1 MANLSNI
8 NNKFLV
14 TTTGEVLIGQ
24 TANNGNRLQIT
35 GADGASYIYLKTDVA
50 TTGGRI
56 GFNSDDLRVF
66 NQQAGGDLSF
76 GTVGTERMK
85 IDQFAQIFLFGQT
98 RLELAATET
107 NPIVGTNCAFMFQNT
122 SDTDGNLAV
131 IDFRN
136 STGFVTGRIGAQ
148 FLDAGDRNTD
158 LYFMTR
164 ANGGSLTERMR
175 ITSNGNTT
183 FGGTIDVNGTG
194 NNSIAGDLYF
204 GVNADIFKSS
214 GALNVRAITTQFLND
229 ANNQYTGYF
238 YNSDTGSYA
247 HGLNVQTATTAATAY
262 AFRVNSGSNSNALT
276 VMGNANVGIGTASPA
291 EKLQVKGSLCLN
303 SESTSTGDGTE
314 LDSLLFKKSHPNG
327 VSGYYTQGIIK
338 GVTYGGYAGGMNFY
352 YNRSANDGSGGYT
365 PTQALWLNQYGNLC
379 IGENSASYKFRV
391 KSGTIALNSVSNG
404 VYISAG
410 TSSANHA
417 LYVEKEDGTAEWFA
431 VRGDGEIRLNA
442 TNGHTYAAQGI
453 RFGGTGSSHELDYY
467 QSGSWTPSV
476 TSSGGGGFPAYASV
490 GYFQRVGKVVTASFE
505 FTISNLGTAS
515 GTVIINNLPIA
526 IANGNGVKT
535 VVGYGNIAALGQ
547 SLSIY
552 HYTALNQI
560 GMNKYDG
567 SFAGTTNTTRGTVT
581 YWAEL

>member
-8 NNKFLV
+8 NDKFLV
-14 TTTGEVLIGQ
+14 TTTGNVLIGQ
-24 TANNGNRLQIT
+24 TAVVGPSKLQVEGSTNAIIRMNST
-35 GADGASYIYLKTDVA
+35 AG
-50 TTGGRI
+50 TGGRMDFVHSGSNYGNI
-56 GFNSDDLRVF
+56 GSAR
-66 NQQAGGDLSF
+66 
-76 GTVGTERMK
+76 
-85 IDQFAQIFLFGQT
+85 
-98 RLELAATET
+98 
-107 NPIVGTNCAFMFQNT
+107 
-122 SDTDGNLAV
+122 NL
-131 IDFRN
+131 
-136 STGFVTGRIGAQ
+136 
-148 FLDAGDRNTD
+148 L
-158 LYFMTR
+158 
-164 ANGGSLTERMR
+164 
-175 ITSNGNTT
+175 
-183 FGGTIDVNGTG
+183 GTG
-194 NNSIAGDLYF
+194 NASDMMVNAGSLLILGVGSQDMTILPSGNVGIGAINPSSKFQVEGAPANGVYLSYLYNSATHNSANGLNIQTSSNNILTYGLRVNTAGD
-204 GVNADIFKSS
+204 
-214 GALNVRAITTQFLND
+214 
-229 ANNQYTGYF
+229 
-238 YNSDTGSYA
+238 
-247 HGLNVQTATTAATAY
+247 
-262 AFRVNSGSNSNALT
+262 SNALA
-276 VMGNANVGIGTASPA
+276 VMGNGNVGIGTASPA

-410 TSSANHA
+410 TSSSNHA